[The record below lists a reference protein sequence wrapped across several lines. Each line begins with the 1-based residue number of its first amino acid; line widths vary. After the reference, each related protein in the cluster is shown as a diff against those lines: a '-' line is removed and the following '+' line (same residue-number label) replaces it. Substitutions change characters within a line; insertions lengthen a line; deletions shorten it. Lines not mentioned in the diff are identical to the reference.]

1 MGRAVAIT
9 RQGVDPSDLRQAAS
23 RTRDGRVSCRLL
35 AIAMVMEGAS
45 RAAAAA
51 AGGMD
56 RQTLRDW
63 VHRFNAEGIAGLR
76 DQPREGR
83 PPALTGEQ
91 MQELK
96 ALVLAG
102 PDPERDGVV
111 RWRCFDLRG
120 QIATRFKVEVHERT
134 VSKLLHRLDLVRLQ
148 PRPYHPKKD
157 ADAQEIFKKTSCLFS
172 FLSRFGV
179 AASARSE
186 LRRGYSDGSEGRAVP
201 EGAQRGGVRKP
212 LRHGGEVPGCGDERA
227 LAEWL

>member
-9 RQGVDPSDLRQAAS
+9 RRNPDASDLRQAAS

-35 AIAMVMEGAS
+35 AIALVMEGAS
-45 RAAAAA
+45 RAEAAA

-63 VHRFNAEGIAGLR
+63 VHRFNAEGIAGLEDR
-76 DQPREGR
+76 PREGR
-83 PPALTGEQ
+83 PPALTDTQ

-111 RWRCFDLRG
+111 RWRCIDLRE
-120 QIATRFKVEVHERT
+120 QIARRFELEVHERT
-134 VSKLLHRLDLVRLQ
+134 VGKLLHRLDLVRLQ

-157 ADAQEIFKKTSCLFS
+157 GDAQEAYKKTSLPS
-172 FLSRFGV
+172 
-179 AASARSE
+179 
-186 LRRGYSDGSEGRAVP
+186 
-201 EGAQRGGVRKP
+201 
-212 LRHGGEVPGCGDERA
+212 
-227 LAEWL
+227 